1 MKTMK
6 TIYSITRNKLVLFT
20 FLAGLQASAL
30 VAAGNVHPAEAS
42 RDKAASVITAIAPLT
57 PAEATFEDGTD
68 ARESVMTFQA
78 LAPIV
83 PAVADFGD
91 EMQAEINLE
100 KLAPVTPAEAEFEEL
115 QA

>member
-42 RDKAASVITAIAPLT
+42 RDKAASVITAIA
-57 PAEATFEDGTD
+57 
-68 ARESVMTFQA
+68 A